1 MKRILFI
8 FLTLAL
14 LISDNL
20 FAQRDNFLGEF
31 YFGAGAV
38 HLLQGLTFTF
48 CSSDFEIDF
57 RCIAANS
64 FTEELRFDCGG

>member
-31 YFGAGAV
+31 YFGAGASALATSV
-38 HLLQGLTFTF
+38 DFLPSVPLTLK
-48 CSSDFEIDF
+48 I
-57 RCIAANS
+57 
-64 FTEELRFDCGG
+64 